1 VVFPLYNYCQQSMYS
16 HVIYAVIYFEV
27 DALIYR
33 ISMILQIHNN
43 SRRVIMFYG
52 SKERLVRLMVIP
64 FCFAGASLNALTL
77 QEGVDEVLATHPVV
91 QERLHNYQ
99 STLEDLRITES
110 QYLPSL
116 DYVGDFSRGKTDSPS
131 TNFVSRSLSSYEHS
145 LQLTQNLFNGFGT
158 VYEADYQK
166 ARILAAANNYIEN
179 ANDVAY
185 SFINQYITVLKARDT
200 LIIAKE
206 SVSFHEEVFRK
217 VKKLFDSGSTT
228 RSEFEK
234 IDTSLSLAQSNYIVA
249 QNNLED
255 ALFNLERV
263 LGRYVNAEELEK
275 ASFSGTLP
283 STEDEMKEFARLYN
297 PSVLVSHYNIRA
309 AEAQRLAAYKN
320 YYPKIDAYAR
330 KSWADDISGTPGR
343 DERSAVGIKV
353 SYNFYRGGADEAQI
367 AKSLT
372 QISREQDNK
381 RDVVRKL
388 DEQGR
393 LSWSAKNYIAQQL
406 DYLQKYAKTSA
417 KTLEL
422 YQQEYD
428 LGRRTLL
435 DLLVAQNDYVSA
447 RTQVIKAQNDLLFA
461 NYRILDA
468 MGTMV
473 QNVLGSKALDYTKRV
488 RLDVADGKLDHDSNL
503 GTLLFEKRDTN
514 E

>member
-1 VVFPLYNYCQQSMYS
+1 
-16 HVIYAVIYFEV
+16 
-27 DALIYR
+27 
-33 ISMILQIHNN
+33 
-43 SRRVIMFYG
+43 MFSF

-77 QEGVDEVLATHPVV
+77 QEGVDEVLATNPII
-91 QERLHNYQ
+91 QERLYNYK

-116 DYVGDFSRGKTDSPS
+116 DYSGNFAKDKTDSPN
-131 TNFVSRSLSSYEHS
+131 TNFDSRTLYNYEHS

-158 VYEADYQK
+158 IYEADYQK
-166 ARILAAANNYIEN
+166 ARILAAANHYVEN

-185 SFINQYITVLKARDT
+185 SFINQYIAVLKARDT
-200 LIIAKE
+200 LVVAKE
-206 SVSFHEEVFRK
+206 SISFNDEVFGK

-263 LGRYVNAEELEK
+263 LGRYVKAEELE
-275 ASFSGTLP
+275 AVTFSGVLP
-283 STEDEMKEFARLYN
+283 TSENEMKDFAKEHN
-297 PSVLVSHYNIRA
+297 PSVLVSHYNIKS
-309 AEAQRLAAYKN
+309 AEAQRQASYKN

-330 KSWADDISGTPGR
+330 KSWAEDIGGSIGK
-343 DERSAVGIKV
+343 DERSIIGIRI
-353 SYNFYRGGADEAQI
+353 SYNLYRGGADEAQI

-372 QISREQDNK
+372 QISREQETK
-381 RDVVRKL
+381 RDVIRKL

-393 LSWSAKNYIAQQL
+393 LAWSAKTYVAQQL
-406 DYLQKYAKTSA
+406 DFLQKYAKTSA

-435 DLLVAQNDYVSA
+435 DLLVAQNDFVAA
-447 RTQVIKAQNDLLFA
+447 RTQVIKAKNDLLFS

-473 QNVLGSKALDYTKRV
+473 QNVLGSKTLDYTKRV
-488 RLDVADGKLDHDSNL
+488 KLEVADAKLDNDANV
-503 GTLLFEKRDTN
+503 GTLLFEQRETK

>member
-1 VVFPLYNYCQQSMYS
+1 
-16 HVIYAVIYFEV
+16 
-27 DALIYR
+27 
-33 ISMILQIHNN
+33 
-43 SRRVIMFYG
+43 MFSF

-77 QEGVDEVLATHPVV
+77 QEGVDEVLATNPIV
-91 QERLHNYQ
+91 QERLHNYK

-116 DYVGDFSRGKTDSPS
+116 DYSGNFGKDKIDSPT
-131 TNFVSRSLSSYEHS
+131 TNFDSRTLYNYEHS

-158 VYEADYQK
+158 LYEADYQK
-166 ARILAAANNYIEN
+166 ARILAAANHYVEN

-200 LIIAKE
+200 LVVAKE
-206 SVSFHEEVFRK
+206 SVTFHQEVFSK

-263 LGRYVNAEELEK
+263 LGRYVKAEELIVAPFVGVLP
-275 ASFSGTLP
+275 ASET
-283 STEDEMKEFARLYN
+283 EMKDFAKEHN
-297 PSVLVSHYNIRA
+297 PSVLVSHYNIRS
-309 AEAQRLAAYKN
+309 AEAQRQASYKN

-330 KSWADDISGTPGR
+330 KSWAEDISGSIGK
-343 DERSAVGIKV
+343 DERSIIGIRI
-353 SYNFYRGGADEAQI
+353 SYNLYRGGADEAQI

-372 QISREQDNK
+372 QISREQETK
-381 RDVVRKL
+381 RDVIRKL

-393 LSWSAKNYIAQQL
+393 LAWSAKTYVAQQL
-406 DYLQKYAKTSA
+406 EYLQKYAKTSA

-435 DLLVAQNDYVSA
+435 DLLVAQNDFVAA
-447 RTQVIKAQNDLLFA
+447 RTQVIKAQNDLLFS

-473 QNVLGSKALDYTKRV
+473 QNVLGSKTLDYTKRV
-488 RLDVADGKLDHDSNL
+488 KLEVADASLDSDSNI
-503 GTLLFEKRDTN
+503 GTLLFEKRETN

>member
-1 VVFPLYNYCQQSMYS
+1 
-16 HVIYAVIYFEV
+16 
-27 DALIYR
+27 
-33 ISMILQIHNN
+33 
-43 SRRVIMFYG
+43 MFSF

-77 QEGVDEVLATHPVV
+77 QEGVSEVLSTNPIV
-91 QERLHNYQ
+91 QERLHNYKA
-99 STLEDLRITES
+99 TLEDLRITES

-116 DYVGDFSRGKTDSPS
+116 DYSGNFGKDKIDSLATGPNSRTLY
-131 TNFVSRSLSSYEHS
+131 NYEHS

-158 VYEADYQK
+158 LYEADYQK
-166 ARILAAANNYIEN
+166 ARILAAANHYIEN

-185 SFINQYITVLKARDT
+185 SFINQYVAVLKARDT
-200 LIIAKE
+200 LVVAKE
-206 SVSFHEEVFRK
+206 SVTFHQEVFTK

-263 LGRYVNAEELEK
+263 LGRYVKAEELTVAPFVGVLP
-275 ASFSGTLP
+275 AS
-283 STEDEMKEFARLYN
+283 ENEMKDFAKEHN
-297 PSVLVSHYNIRA
+297 PSVLVSHYNIKS
-309 AEAQRLAAYKN
+309 AEAQRHAAYKN

-330 KSWADDISGTPGR
+330 KSWAEDISGTLGK
-343 DERSAVGIKV
+343 DERSIIGIKI
-353 SYNFYRGGADEAQI
+353 SYNLYRGGADEAQI

-372 QISREQDNK
+372 QISREQETK
-381 RDVVRKL
+381 RDVIRKL

-393 LSWSAKNYIAQQL
+393 LAWSAKTYITQQL
-406 DYLQKYAKTSA
+406 DFLQKYAKTSA

-435 DLLVAQNDYVSA
+435 DLLVAQNDFVAA
-447 RTQVIKAQNDLLFA
+447 RSQVIKAQNDLLFSH
-461 NYRILDA
+461 YRILDA

-473 QNVLGSKALDYTKRV
+473 QNILGSKTLDYTKKV
-488 RLDVADGKLDHDSNL
+488 RLEVVDAKLDHDTNL
-503 GTLLFEKRDTN
+503 GTLLFEKR
-514 E
+514 EVSE

>member
-1 VVFPLYNYCQQSMYS
+1 MLS
-16 HVIYAVIYFEV
+16 HSTK
-27 DALIYR
+27 R
-33 ISMILQIHNN
+33 W
-43 SRRVIMFYG
+43 G
-52 SKERLVRLMVIP
+52 RLMAVP
-64 FCFAGASLNALTL
+64 LCLAGVSLNALTL
-77 QEGVDEVLATHPVV
+77 QEGVDEVLSTNPIV
-91 QERLHNYQ
+91 QERLHNYEA
-99 STLEDLRITES
+99 TLEDLRITES

-116 DYVGDFSRGKTDSPS
+116 DYTGDFAKEKTDN
-131 TNFVSRSLSSYEHS
+131 TTTGFTTLTLHSYEHS

-158 VYEADYQK
+158 LYEADYQK

-185 SFINQYITVLKARDT
+185 SFISQYIAVIKARES

-206 SVSFHEEVFRK
+206 SVTFHEEIFRK
-217 VKKLFDSGSTT
+217 VKRLFDSGSTT

-255 ALFNLERV
+255 ALFNFERV
-263 LGRYVNAEELEK
+263 LGRYVKAEELEQ

-283 STEDEMKEFARLYN
+283 SSENEMKEFARQYN
-297 PSVLVSHYNIRA
+297 PSVLVSHYNIKA
-309 AEAQRLAAYKN
+309 AEAQRMASYKN

-330 KSWADDISGTPGR
+330 KTWAEDISGTPGK
-343 DERSAVGIKV
+343 DDSSAIGIRI
-353 SYNFYRGGADEAQI
+353 SYNLYRGGGDEAQI
-367 AKSLT
+367 AKSMT
-372 QISREQDNK
+372 QISREQENK
-381 RDVVRKL
+381 RDVLRKL

-393 LSWSAKNYIAQQL
+393 LSWSAKNYITQQL
-406 DYLQKYAKTSA
+406 DYLLKYSKTSA

-473 QNVLGSKALDYTKRV
+473 QNVLGSKTLDYTKRV
-488 RLDVADGKLDHDSNL
+488 RLDVVDGKLDHDSNL
-503 GTLLFEKRDTN
+503 GTLLFEQRGKT

>member
-1 VVFPLYNYCQQSMYS
+1 
-16 HVIYAVIYFEV
+16 
-27 DALIYR
+27 
-33 ISMILQIHNN
+33 
-43 SRRVIMFYG
+43 MFSF

-77 QEGVDEVLATHPVV
+77 QEGVDEVLATHPIV
-91 QERLHNYQ
+91 QERLHNYKA
-99 STLEDLRITES
+99 TLEDLRITES

-116 DYVGDFSRGKTDSPS
+116 DYTGNFGKDKTDNRGTSFS
-131 TNFVSRSLSSYEHS
+131 SVSLYNYEHS

-158 VYEADYQK
+158 LYEADYQK
-166 ARILAAANNYIEN
+166 ARILAAANHYVEN

-200 LIIAKE
+200 LVVAKE
-206 SVSFHEEVFRK
+206 SVTFHQEVFSK

-255 ALFNLERV
+255 ALFNLERI
-263 LGRYVNAEELEK
+263 LGRYVKAEELEV
-275 ASFSGTLP
+275 ASFSGAIP
-283 STEDEMKEFARLYN
+283 ASENEMKDFAKEHN
-297 PSVLVSHYNIRA
+297 PSVLVSHYNIKS
-309 AEAQRLAAYKN
+309 AEAQRQASYKN

-330 KSWADDISGTPGR
+330 KSWSDDISGIEGR
-343 DERSAVGIKV
+343 DERSSIGIKI
-353 SYNFYRGGADEAQI
+353 SYNLYRGGADEAQI

-372 QISREQDNK
+372 QISREQETK
-381 RDVVRKL
+381 RDVIRKL

-393 LSWSAKNYIAQQL
+393 LAWSAKTYVAQQL
-406 DYLQKYAKTSA
+406 DFLQKYAKTSA

-435 DLLVAQNDYVSA
+435 DLLVAQNDFVAA
-447 RTQVIKAQNDLLFA
+447 RSQVIKAQNDLLFS

-488 RLDVADGKLDHDSNL
+488 KLEVVDATLDHDTNL
-503 GTLLFEKRDTN
+503 GTLLFEKRETN

>member
-1 VVFPLYNYCQQSMYS
+1 MSSLSTQKVLLRLLVV
-16 HVIYAVIYFEV
+16 
-27 DALIYR
+27 
-33 ISMILQIHNN
+33 
-43 SRRVIMFYG
+43 
-52 SKERLVRLMVIP
+52 P
-64 FCFAGASLNALTL
+64 FCVTGVSLNALTL
-77 QEGVDEVLATHPVV
+77 QEGVDEVLSTNPIV
-91 QERLHNYQ
+91 QERLHNYK

-116 DYVGDFSRGKTDSPS
+116 DYTGNFAKDKTDNRS
-131 TNFVSRSLSSYEHS
+131 TSFASVSLSSYEHS

-158 VYEADYQK
+158 LYEADYQK
-166 ARILAAANNYIEN
+166 ARILAAANHYVEN

-200 LIIAKE
+200 LNVAKQ
-206 SVSFHEEVFRK
+206 SVTFHEEVFSK

-255 ALFNLERV
+255 ALFNLERI
-263 LGRYVNAEELEK
+263 LGRYVKEDELAEV
-275 ASFSGTLP
+275 SFTGTLP
-283 STEDEMKEFARLYN
+283 LSEAEMKAFAKEHN
-297 PSVLVSHYNIRA
+297 PSILVSHYNIKS
-309 AEAQRLAAYKN
+309 AEAQRQAAYKN

-330 KSWADDISGTPGR
+330 KSWSDDISGIEGR
-343 DERSAVGIKV
+343 DEKSSIGLRIT
-353 SYNFYRGGADEAQI
+353 YNLYRGGADEAQI
-367 AKSLT
+367 AKSMT
-372 QISREQDNK
+372 QISRELETK
-381 RDVVRKL
+381 RDVMRKL

-393 LSWSAKNYIAQQL
+393 LAWSTKTYVGQQL
-406 DYLQKYAKTSA
+406 EYLQKYTKSSA

-435 DLLVAQNDYVSA
+435 DLLVAQNDFVAA
-447 RTQVIKAQNDLLFA
+447 RTQVIKAQNDLMFS

-473 QNVLGSKALDYTKRV
+473 QNVLGSKAFDYTQKV
-488 RLDVADGKLDHDSNL
+488 KLDVADAKLDHDANI
-503 GTLLFEKRDTN
+503 GMLLFEKRQGS

>member
-1 VVFPLYNYCQQSMYS
+1 
-16 HVIYAVIYFEV
+16 
-27 DALIYR
+27 
-33 ISMILQIHNN
+33 
-43 SRRVIMFYG
+43 MFSF

-77 QEGVDEVLATHPVV
+77 QEGVDEVLATNPII
-91 QERLHNYQ
+91 QERLHNYK

-116 DYVGDFSRGKTDSPS
+116 DYSGNFAKDKIDSPT
-131 TNFVSRSLSSYEHS
+131 TNFNSRTLYNYEHS

-158 VYEADYQK
+158 LYEADYQK
-166 ARILAAANNYIEN
+166 ARILAAANHYIEN

-185 SFINQYITVLKARDT
+185 SFINQYIAVLKARDT
-200 LIIAKE
+200 LVVAKE
-206 SVSFHEEVFRK
+206 SVTFHQEVFNK

-263 LGRYVNAEELEK
+263 LGRYVKAEELEV
-275 ASFSGTLP
+275 ATFSGVLP
-283 STEDEMKEFARLYN
+283 ASENEMKDFAKEHN
-297 PSVLVSHYNIRA
+297 PSVLVSHYNIKS
-309 AEAQRLAAYKN
+309 AEAQRQASYKN

-330 KSWADDISGTPGR
+330 KSWAEDIGGSIGK
-343 DERSAVGIKV
+343 DERSIIGIRI
-353 SYNFYRGGADEAQI
+353 SYNLYRGGADEAQI

-372 QISREQDNK
+372 QISREQETK
-381 RDVVRKL
+381 RDVIRKL

-393 LSWSAKNYIAQQL
+393 LAWSAKTYVAQQL
-406 DYLQKYAKTSA
+406 DFLQKYAKTSA

-435 DLLVAQNDYVSA
+435 DLLVAQNDFVAA
-447 RTQVIKAQNDLLFA
+447 RSQVIKAQNDLLFS

-473 QNVLGSKALDYTKRV
+473 QNVLGSKTLDYTKQV
-488 RLDVADGKLDHDSNL
+488 KLEVADAKLDNDTNL
-503 GTLLFEKRDTN
+503 GTLLFEQRETN

>member
-1 VVFPLYNYCQQSMYS
+1 MS
-16 HVIYAVIYFEV
+16 HF
-27 DALIYR
+27 
-33 ISMILQIHNN
+33 
-43 SRRVIMFYG
+43 FYG
-52 SKERLVRLMVIP
+52 KLVRVMVVP
-64 FCFAGASLNALTL
+64 FCFAGVSLNALTL
-77 QEGVDEVLATHPVV
+77 QEGVDEVLSTHPVV
-91 QERLHNYQ
+91 QERLHNYKA
-99 STLEDLRITES
+99 TLEDLRITES

-116 DYVGDFSRGKTDSPS
+116 DYTGNIAKEKTDNRG
-131 TNFVSRSLSSYEHS
+131 TNFNNLTLSTYQHS

-166 ARILAAANNYIEN
+166 ARILAAANHYIEN

-185 SFINQYITVLKARDT
+185 SFISQYMAVLKARDS
-200 LIIAKE
+200 LVIAKE
-206 SVSFHEEVFRK
+206 SVSFHEEVFEK

-255 ALFNLERV
+255 ALFNLEKI
-263 LGRYVNAEELEK
+263 LGRYVKAEELEAVSFQGALP
-275 ASFSGTLP
+275 AS
-283 STEDEMKEFARLYN
+283 EDEMKTFARVHN
-297 PSVLVSHYNIRA
+297 PSVLVSHYNIKA
-309 AEAQRLAAYKN
+309 AESQRQATYKN

-330 KSWADDISGTPGR
+330 KSWADDVGGVLGR
-343 DERSAVGIKV
+343 DEKSAIGIQI
-353 SYNFYRGGADEAQI
+353 SYNLYRGGADEAQI

-372 QISREQDNK
+372 QISREQETK
-381 RDVVRKL
+381 RDVIRKL

-393 LSWSAKNYIAQQL
+393 LSWSAKTYVTQQL
-406 DYLQKYAKTSA
+406 EFLLKYEKTSA

-435 DLLVAQNDYVSA
+435 DLLVAQNDFVAA

-473 QNVLGSKALDYTKRV
+473 ENVLGAKTVEYTQRVKLKAVDATLDYDT
-488 RLDVADGKLDHDSNL
+488 NF
-503 GTLLFEKRDTN
+503 GTLLFQARDAQ
-514 E
+514 